1 MPPEIVHVPG
11 VETMAPESV
20 QGVVSSREKPVPDI
34 ATKVPTNPDVGL
46 IVIVAAAK
54 TGVFTNGD
62 EMSNADRIM
71 SRVTASL
78 VRRMRLNLSTHL

>member
-1 MPPEIVHVPG
+1 M
-11 VETMAPESV
+11 
-20 QGVVSSREKPVPDI
+20 PDI
-34 ATKVPTNPDVGL
+34 ATKAPMNPEVGFN
-46 IVIVAAAK
+46 VIVAAAK